1 MALGQNSAFGLLG
14 FLQSLQQGQD
24 QQNQRREQF
33 LQEKMQRFDQDRQFK
48 IQSDQAKVAADA
60 AERDKTLFDRN
71 TEDYNAQ
78 APVRALTTATA
89 LNVPQE
95 KASTLVG
102 DFKKQRVD
110 IDGKIA
116 EAMAKLQSTRDPNMR
131 SFFKT
136 LITNLQRSKDDLQSG
151 LSSQLGAIA
160 GLKDINPFVQQFGGV
175 DPTKNDTGKY
185 NIDGIVE
192 NQLPPLTKEDRE
204 ALRTAG
210 QQYNLGALATPY
222 FALPKLTT
230 RQQTATDVFGN
241 PVTYKVG
248 DIVNPTGGIDYNK
261 FVTENM
267 IPIQSML
274 QAQINAGKSA
284 FATPQEVLKDQL
296 GADERLWPV
305 KVDDKGNVTPKEGT
319 DGKSWIQGLSPVD
332 RQRVIASLR
341 PFINVD
347 ESTQRGIDMRHA
359 AALKSIEAQRADF
372 EARRDLIFKNAET
385 KYEVQNK
392 SASQSNLPTEFLIAR
407 DAYRETLHE
416 AADGQAADETMAKAL
431 AKAPAPDEMANLFG
445 GDPNAINVP
454 PAILSSFY
462 SVRAKYTANALAK
475 AKSGTAG
482 TAAAV
487 AAKTFAIGQSRNIA
501 SAQAKETI
509 KKMVEKM
516 DDYKGN
522 NNQQQYKSIMTWV
535 NSQ

>member
-1 MALGQNSAFGLLG
+1 MAIGQNSAFGLLG

-71 TEDYNAQ
+71 TEEYTAQ
-78 APVRALTTATA
+78 APVRALNTATA
-89 LNVPQE
+89 LNVPKE
-95 KASTLVG
+95 KASALVG
-102 DFKKQRVD
+102 DFKKQRLD
-110 IDGKIA
+110 IEGKIL
-116 EAMAKLQSTRDPNMR
+116 EASTKLQGTRDTTMR
-131 SFFKT
+131 TLYKT
-136 LITNLQRSKDDLQSG
+136 IITNLQKSKDDLPSS

-160 GLKDINPFVQQFGGV
+160 GLTDINPFVQQFGVV
-175 DPTKNDTGKY
+175 DPTKKDPGAY

-192 NQLPPLTKEDRE
+192 NQLPPLSKDDRE
-204 ALRTAG
+204 LLRTAG
-210 QQYNLGALATPY
+210 LQYNLGALATPY
-222 FALPKLTT
+222 FAMPKLTT
-230 RQQTATDVFGN
+230 RQQTATDIFGN

-248 DIVNPTGGIDYNK
+248 DIVNPTGGLDYNK
-261 FVTENM
+261 FVADNM

-274 QAQINAGKSA
+274 QAQVNAGKSA

-305 KVDDKGNVTPKEGT
+305 TVDDKGAVVPKTGT

-347 ESTQRGIDMRHA
+347 EATQRGIDLRHA
-359 AALKSIEAQRADF
+359 TALKQIEGQRADF
-372 EARRDLIFKNAET
+372 EARRDQIFKNAET

-392 SASQSNLPTEFLIAR
+392 GTSTATAAPEFLIAR
-407 DAYRETLHE
+407 DTYRETLGE
-416 AADGQAADETMAKAL
+416 AADGQAADETMARAL
-431 AKAPAPDEMANLFG
+431 GKAPAPDVIESMFG

-454 PAILSSFY
+454 PAILSAFY
-462 SVRAKYTANALAK
+462 SKRASFTANNLLKAK
-475 AKSGTAG
+475 AGTDASPQ
-482 TAAAV
+482 AI
-487 AAKTFAIGQSRNIA
+487 AAKTYAVGQSRTIA
-501 SAQAKETI
+501 SAQAKEAV
-509 KKMVEKM
+509 KKIVDNM
-516 DDYKGN
+516 DDYKNGKN
-522 NNQQQYKSIMTWV
+522 LQQYKSIIAWV